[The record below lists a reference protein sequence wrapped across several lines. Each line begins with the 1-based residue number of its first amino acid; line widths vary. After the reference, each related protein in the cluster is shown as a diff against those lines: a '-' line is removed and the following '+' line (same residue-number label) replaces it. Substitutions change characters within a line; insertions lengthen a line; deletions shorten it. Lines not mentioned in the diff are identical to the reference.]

1 MTATI
6 LALCA
11 LLFIVCAAILT
22 AAESAYLYLSR
33 QQAEVL
39 RSESSASHLS
49 RILDDT
55 TSHTHAVRFW
65 RIWFE
70 TASAVAVGILY
81 HDRLGNV
88 WLAGLLATITM
99 AGVGFVLVGV
109 SPRRYGRTHADAV
122 VRRTAPLIRFL
133 RLVLGPIPSW
143 LVGIGQAI
151 APHAVAED
159 EGFLSKERLR
169 DLVDRASEGDGL
181 EDDAAEI
188 INSVI
193 DLEDTYVRSVMVPRT
208 EMKTIDKGQGLNAAM
223 ELFLNSGCS
232 RVPVIGEDADDIFGI
247 VYLKDVAYKLHKE
260 PGSAALVEELA
271 RPTRYVPESKLVGEL
286 LPELQRES
294 THMAIVIDEYGG
306 TAGLVTLE
314 DLIEEIVGEIDDEY
328 DRQRHEIEETGDGGY
343 TVTARTSIDELGE
356 LFDID
361 IDEDEVDSVGGLLA
375 KGLGSVP
382 VLGSHAEVHGLELEV
397 VSLSGR
403 RNRIG
408 KILVRKVEEQT
419 TTGEQPAVNDA
430 PHHKEQA

>member
-1 MTATI
+1 MIATI

-11 LLFIVCAAILT
+11 LVFIICAAILT

-39 RSESSASHLS
+39 RNESSSVHLS
-49 RILDDT
+49 NILSDT
-55 TSHTHAVRFW
+55 ISHTHAVRFW

-70 TASAVAVGILY
+70 TASAVALGILY
-81 HDRLGNV
+81 HDILDNV
-88 WLAGLLATITM
+88 FLAGLLATITM
-99 AGVGFVLVGV
+99 AGVSFVLVGV
-109 SPRRYGRTHADAV
+109 SPRRYGRSHADAV
-122 VRRTAPLIRFL
+122 VRATAPLIRFL
-133 RLVLGPIPSW
+133 RLVLGPIPTW
-143 LVGIGQAI
+143 LVSIGQAI

-208 EMKTIDKGQGLNAAM
+208 EMKTIDKGEDLNAAM

-247 VYLKDVAYKLHKE
+247 IYLKDVAYKLHRQ
-260 PGSAALVEELA
+260 PGSSARVEDLA

-328 DRQRHEIEETGDGGY
+328 DRTRNEIEDNEDGSY
-343 TVTARTSIDELGE
+343 TVSARTSIDELEE
-356 LFDID
+356 LFDIE
-361 IDEDEVDSVGGLLA
+361 IDEDEVDTVAGLLSKA
-375 KGLGSVP
+375 LGTVP
-382 VLGSHAEVHGLELEV
+382 VLSSQATSHRLEMKV
-397 VSLSGR
+397 VALSGR

-408 KILVRKVEEQT
+408 KILVRKAEEKT
-419 TTGEQPAVNDA
+419 ITGEQPAVDDTQ
-430 PHHKEQA
+430 HYKEQA

>member
-11 LLFIVCAAILT
+11 LVFLICAAILT

-39 RSESSASHLS
+39 RNESSSTFLS
-49 RILDDT
+49 SILADS

-70 TASAVAVGILY
+70 TASAVAVAILY
-81 HDRLGNV
+81 HDVFDNV
-88 WLAGLLATITM
+88 WIAGLLATITM
-99 AGVGFVLVGV
+99 AAVSFVLVGV
-109 SPRRYGRTHADAV
+109 SPRRYGRTHADSV

-133 RLVLGPIPSW
+133 RLVLGPVPGW

-159 EGFLSKERLR
+159 EGFLSRERLR

-181 EDDAAEI
+181 EDEAAEI

-193 DLEDTYVRSVMVPRT
+193 DLDDTYVRSVMVPRT
-208 EMKTIDKGQGLNAAM
+208 EMVTIEKGEGLNAAM

-247 VYLKDVAYKLHKE
+247 IYLKDVAYKLHRE
-260 PGSAALVEELA
+260 PGSSALVEDLA
-271 RPTRYVPESKLVGEL
+271 RPTRYVPESKFVGEL
-286 LPELQRES
+286 LPELQRE
-294 THMAIVIDEYGG
+294 TMHMAIVIDEYGG

-328 DRQRHEIEETGDGGY
+328 DRQRIEIEEMGDGSY

-361 IDEDEVDSVGGLLA
+361 IDEDEVDSVGGLLG
-375 KGLGSVP
+375 KELGSVP
-382 VLGSHAEVHGLELEV
+382 VLGSQAVVHGMELKV

-408 KILVRKVEEQT
+408 KILVRKVEVHT